1 MRIAIAQIAMHW
13 TTSENVAA
21 IQRAM
26 GIAKSAHADLC
37 CFSEL
42 AISGFHREIA
52 REAKREIV
60 TPALDAIAES
70 ASRLSLAVAVGAPAI
85 TPDNRR
91 FIAHYLINETGTV
104 VAEIHKRGLTDPEA
118 TFFCRGEARP
128 IADLRGLRCTAVI
141 CREIEDLEHIEAE
154 LPSEAVDVLL
164 VPGALRQDP
173 EKPRSDPP
181 PYVENLRRLASATGA
196 WVVHTNWPNA
206 LNRPEESVD
215 SGGSNV
221 VSPKGELM
229 FRLPMQR
236 AGIGVFTLGERLFE
250 WIDE

>member
-1 MRIAIAQIAMHW
+1 MHW

-21 IQRAM
+21 IQRTM
-26 GIAKSAHADLC
+26 GVAKGAHADLC

-42 AISGFHREIA
+42 AVSGFHREIA
-52 REAKREIV
+52 REAKRGIV
-60 TPALDAIAES
+60 MPALDTIAAS

-91 FIAHYLINETGTV
+91 FIAHYLINERGTV
-104 VAEIHKRGLTDPEA
+104 VAEIHKRGLTGPEA
-118 TFFCRGEARP
+118 TFFCRGETRP
-128 IADLRGLRCTAVI
+128 IADLHGMRCTAVI
-141 CREIEDLEHIEAE
+141 CREIEDLEHIAGE
-154 LPSEAVDVLL
+154 LPSGTVDVLL

-181 PYVENLRRLASATGA
+181 PYVENLRRLSSATGA

-206 LNRPEESVD
+206 LNRPEESVEG
-215 SGGSNV
+215 GGSNV
-221 VSPKGELM
+221 VSPEGELM
-229 FRLPMQR
+229 FRLPMRR
-236 AGIGVFTLGERLFE
+236 AGIGVFNLGERTYE